1 MKRPM
6 SVRIKKR
13 AVTKYTTEYDCPSC
27 KTNITGHEID
37 DSVTRFKC
45 GYCLRELIV
54 RE

>member
-6 SVRIKKR
+6 RVRIKKR
-13 AVTKYTTEYDCPSC
+13 QLIKYVTEYTCPSC
-27 KTNITGHEID
+27 KTEIRHDID

-45 GYCLRELIV
+45 IYCLRELIV